1 MTPQVS
7 IVIPTFNR
15 SAMLKRC
22 IEAALAQTLPCE
34 VIVCDHGSTD
44 DTPQVARAY
53 GNRIRYLRR
62 EHDSG
67 VHFAWLDGVISAKG
81 EFVHINFDDDFISPE
96 FVARCLALM
105 TPDVGF
111 CFTVTEIRDEVTQQ
125 PMSYLFKDFGATGV
139 YKSSRF
145 MHYQIRGL
153 VSPGATLIRR
163 QDILNQLFVG
173 KIPFT
178 NFEYRGVGPDW
189 LMTAMTTLDYPK
201 FAFVAEP
208 LAVFS
213 AHEGSITIDA
223 HRDEARKKALYR
235 AYQQARLYYTT
246 VRLVK
251 TFRLD
256 LLAWVWLFLLRVK
269 ARTINALMRPFRQK

>member
-1 MTPQVS
+1 
-7 IVIPTFNR
+7 
-15 SAMLKRC
+15 
-22 IEAALAQTLPCE
+22 
-34 VIVCDHGSTD
+34 
-44 DTPQVARAY
+44 
-53 GNRIRYLRR
+53 
-62 EHDSG
+62 
-67 VHFAWLDGVISAKG
+67 
-81 EFVHINFDDDFISPE
+81 
-96 FVARCLALM
+96 
-105 TPDVGF
+105 
-111 CFTVTEIRDEVTQQ
+111 
-125 PMSYLFKDFGATGV
+125 
-139 YKSSRF
+139 
-145 MHYQIRGL
+145 
-153 VSPGATLIRR
+153 
-163 QDILNQLFVG
+163 
-173 KIPFT
+173 
-178 NFEYRGVGPDW
+178 
-189 LMTAMTTLDYPK
+189 MTAMTTLDYPK